1 MYVSMRFIRKIYGTV
16 KNIVTP
22 KRPAKGNQ
30 GFLLLPAETGLV
42 LFSVGC
48 PWKQMKKEYGGFLVC
63 KYGE

>member
-1 MYVSMRFIRKIYGTV
+1 MYRYDLLDKLMESSKILSLQNV
-16 KNIVTP
+16 PQKERNP
-22 KRPAKGNQ
+22 

-48 PWKQMKKEYGGFLVC
+48 PWKQMKKEFGGFLVC